1 MNGRFNQM
9 RDRRLARELRRRP
22 ERSRK
27 WMENRS
33 TFHSVMNRATTDHC
47 KRTAAPATAGVLMNM
62 AARSPE
68 QTLHLINRLQ
78 TAHDTAVF
86 LQDISSSP
94 RFLLILTR
102 LFTTQRWDQ
111 LALFLINQNQNQ
123 FQLERL
129 SPSAENL
136 STILSISA
144 ACTRSGSTLHNVNF
158 LADRTNGRAIGTVLR
173 PSSSSSSSVCLSV
186 TLCIVAKWSVLEQ
199 KLLLRAYR
207 KSYI

>member
-22 ERSRK
+22 ERARK

-78 TAHDTAVF
+78 TAHDTAV
-86 LQDISSSP
+86 
-94 RFLLILTR
+94 FLLILTR

-173 PSSSSSSSVCLSV
+173 PSSSSSVCLSV